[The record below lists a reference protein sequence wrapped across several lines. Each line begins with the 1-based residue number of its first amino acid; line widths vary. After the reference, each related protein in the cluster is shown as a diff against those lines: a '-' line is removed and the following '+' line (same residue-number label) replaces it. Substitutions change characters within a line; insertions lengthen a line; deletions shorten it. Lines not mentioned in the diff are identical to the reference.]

1 MNIYTVRNNLK
12 NTIVSK
18 EEHLAKLIPNAQ
30 EAVTP
35 FVADRIAIKTA
46 IQYLSVNIGELKRIL
61 QDVEQCCKKATD
73 QSWEANPDSMGGAS
87 TADEFAKS
95 TAWR

>member
-1 MNIYTVRNNLK
+1 MNIYTVRDNLK
-12 NTIVSK
+12 NTIAGK

-46 IQYLSVNIGELKRIL
+46 IQYLSVNIGELRRIL
-61 QDVEQCCKKATD
+61 EDVEQCCTQATVA
-73 QSWEANPDSMGGAS
+73 SWELNPERMGQ
-87 TADEFAKS
+87 
-95 TAWR
+95 